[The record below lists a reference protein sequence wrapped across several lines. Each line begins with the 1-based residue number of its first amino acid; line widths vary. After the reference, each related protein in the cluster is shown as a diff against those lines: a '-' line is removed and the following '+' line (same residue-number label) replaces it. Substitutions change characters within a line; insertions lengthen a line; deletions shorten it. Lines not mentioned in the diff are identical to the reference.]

1 MKTFPFFRKILLFV
15 CFVCLPAGASA
26 KEGFVVSPSVLAA
39 EPKTIL
45 IFGDSLTAG
54 LGLDDPSTQAYP
66 ALLQKK
72 IDGAGLPYRVI
83 NGGLS
88 GETTAAGLRRIDWM
102 LRERVDVFVLALGG
116 NDGLRGILPP
126 VTRENLIG
134 ILAKVR
140 VKYAEAKLVVAGM
153 QMPPN
158 LGPEYLAAY
167 RAVFP
172 DAAKATGAT
181 LIPFL
186 LEGVGGVPELNQ
198 HDGIHPTANGHEKVA
213 ETVWRT
219 LRPLL

>member
-1 MKTFPFFRKILLFV
+1 MKTSRRSFRALFFVSVLSFMSPV
-15 CFVCLPAGASA
+15 S
-26 KEGFVVSPSVLAA
+26 SPSSPLLAA
-39 EPKTIL
+39 AAPKTIL

-72 IDGAGLPYRVI
+72 IDAAGLPYRVV

-126 VTRENLIG
+126 VTRDNLAG

-140 VKYAEAKLVVAGM
+140 AKYPEAKLVVAGM

-158 LGPEYLAAY
+158 LGPDYLAAY

-172 DAAKATGAT
+172 EVAKATGAT

-198 HDGIHPTANGHEKVA
+198 RDGIHPTAAGHALVA
-213 ETVWRT
+213 ETVWRVV
-219 LRPLL
+219 RPLL

>member
-1 MKTFPFFRKILLFV
+1 MKTSRRSFRALFFVSVLSFMSPV
-15 CFVCLPAGASA
+15 S
-26 KEGFVVSPSVLAA
+26 SPSSPLLAA
-39 EPKTIL
+39 AAPKTIL

-72 IDGAGLPYRVI
+72 IDAAGLPYRVV

-126 VTRENLIG
+126 VTRDNLAG

-140 VKYAEAKLVVAGM
+140 AKYPEAKLVVAGM

-158 LGPEYLAAY
+158 LGPEYIAAY

-172 DAAKATGAT
+172 AVAKATGAT

-198 HDGIHPTANGHEKVA
+198 RDGIHPTAKGHELVA
-213 ETVWRT
+213 ETVWRV
-219 LRPLL
+219 LRALL

>member
-1 MKTFPFFRKILLFV
+1 MNTFRRSFRIFLFV
-15 CFVCLPAGASA
+15 
-26 KEGFVVSPSVLAA
+26 GFVGFVGNLSAFAA

-54 LGLDDPSTQAYP
+54 LGMDDPSTQAYP

-72 IDGAGLPYRVI
+72 IDAAGLPYRVI

-116 NDGLRGILPP
+116 NDGLRGILSP
-126 VTRENLIG
+126 VTRANLAA
-134 ILAKVR
+134 ILEKVHF
-140 VKYAEAKLVVAGM
+140 KYPDAKLVVAGM

-158 LGPEYLAAY
+158 LGPDYLAAY
-167 RAVFP
+167 RAIFP
-172 DAAKATGAT
+172 EVAKATGAT

-198 HDGIHPTANGHEKVA
+198 PDGIHPTAKGHEQVA
-213 ETVWRT
+213 DTVWRA

>member
-1 MKTFPFFRKILLFV
+1 MKNFCRSSRVLLF
-15 CFVCLPAGASA
+15 GSA
-26 KEGFVVSPSVLAA
+26 LSFMSPVSSPSSPVLPAA

-54 LGLDDPSTQAYP
+54 LGLDDPATQAYP

-72 IDGAGLPYRVI
+72 IDAVGLPYHVV

-102 LRERVDVFVLALGG
+102 LRERVDVFMLALGG

-126 VTRENLIG
+126 ITRANLVG
-134 ILAKVR
+134 ILEKVR
-140 VKYAEAKLVVAGM
+140 AKYPEAKLVVAGM

-158 LGPEYLAAY
+158 LGPDYLAAY

-172 DAAKATGAT
+172 DVAKATGAT

-198 HDGIHPTANGHEKVA
+198 HDGIHPTAKGHAQVA
-213 ETVWRT
+213 ETVWQV
-219 LRPLL
+219 LYPLLRT

>member
-1 MKTFPFFRKILLFV
+1 MKTFHRSLDVFLFV
-15 CFVCLPAGASA
+15 CFVCFVGNPSA
-26 KEGFVVSPSVLAA
+26 LAA

-54 LGLDDPSTQAYP
+54 LGLEDPSTQAYP
-66 ALLQKK
+66 ALLQQK
-72 IDGAGLPYRVI
+72 IDAAGLPYRVV

-88 GETTAAGLRRIDWM
+88 GETTAAGLRRIDWL
-102 LRERVDVFVLALGG
+102 LRERVAVFVLALGG

-126 VTRENLIG
+126 VTRANLAG
-134 ILAKVR
+134 ILEKVR
-140 VKYAEAKLVVAGM
+140 AKYPEAKLVVAGM

-158 LGPEYLAAY
+158 LGPDYTVAY

-172 DAAKATGAT
+172 DVAKAAGAT

-198 HDGIHPTANGHEKVA
+198 GDRIHPTAAGHALVA
-213 ETVWRT
+213 NTVWQVV
-219 LRPLL
+219 RPLL

>member
-15 CFVCLPAGASA
+15 CFVCFVGNLSA
-26 KEGFVVSPSVLAA
+26 LAA

-72 IDGAGLPYRVI
+72 IAAAGLPYRVV

-116 NDGLRGILPP
+116 NDGLRGIPPP
-126 VTRENLIG
+126 VTRANLGG
-134 ILAKVR
+134 ILEKVR
-140 VKYAEAKLVVAGM
+140 AKYPDAKLVVAGM

-158 LGPEYLAAY
+158 LGPDYLAAY

-172 DAAKATGAT
+172 EVAKGTGAT

-186 LEGVGGVPELNQ
+186 LEGVGGVPEFNQ
-198 HDGIHPTANGHEKVA
+198 HDGIHPTVKGHTQVA
-213 ETVWRT
+213 ETVWRA

>member
-1 MKTFPFFRKILLFV
+1 MKNSCSSFRIFLFVYFV
-15 CFVCLPAGASA
+15 CFVGNLSA
-26 KEGFVVSPSVLAA
+26 FAA
-39 EPKTIL
+39 APKAIL

-72 IDGAGLPYRVI
+72 IDAAGLPYRVI

-126 VTRENLIG
+126 VTRANLVG
-134 ILAKVR
+134 ILEKVR
-140 VKYAEAKLVVAGM
+140 AKYPEAKLVVAGM

-158 LGPEYLAAY
+158 LGPDYLAAY
-167 RAVFP
+167 RAVFS
-172 DAAKATGAT
+172 DVAKATNAT

-198 HDGIHPTANGHEKVA
+198 RDGIHPTAKGHEQVA
-213 ETVWRT
+213 ETVWRV
-219 LRPLL
+219 LRTIL

>member
-1 MKTFPFFRKILLFV
+1 MKSFRRSFRPLLFVYFV
-15 CFVCLPAGASA
+15 CFVVNLSA
-26 KEGFVVSPSVLAA
+26 LAA
-39 EPKTIL
+39 ETKTIL
-45 IFGDSLTAG
+45 IFGDSLTVG

-72 IDGAGLPYRVI
+72 IDAAGLPYRVI

-126 VTRENLIG
+126 VTRDNLTA

-140 VKYAEAKLVVAGM
+140 VKYPEAKLVVAGM

-158 LGPEYLAAY
+158 LGPEYLTAY

-172 DAAKATGAT
+172 EVAKATGAT

-198 HDGIHPTANGHEKVA
+198 RDGIHPTAKGHEQVA
-213 ETVWRT
+213 ETVWRALRT
-219 LRPLL
+219 LL

>member
-1 MKTFPFFRKILLFV
+1 MNTFRRSLGALFFV
-15 CFVCLPAGASA
+15 CFVCFVGNPSA
-26 KEGFVVSPSVLAA
+26 FSAA
-39 EPKTIL
+39 PKTIL

-54 LGLDDPSTQAYP
+54 LGLDDPATQAYP
-66 ALLQKK
+66 ALLQKN
-72 IDGAGLPYRVI
+72 IVAAGLPYRVI

-126 VTRENLIG
+126 VTRANLAG
-134 ILAKVR
+134 ILEKVR
-140 VKYAEAKLVVAGM
+140 AKYPDAKLVVAGM

-158 LGPEYLAAY
+158 LGPDYLAAY

-172 DAAKATGAT
+172 EVAKATGAT

-186 LEGVGGVPELNQ
+186 LDGVGGVPELNQ
-198 HDGIHPTANGHEKVA
+198 HDGIHPTAKGHEQVA
-213 ETVWRT
+213 ETVWRV

>member
-1 MKTFPFFRKILLFV
+1 MKTFPIFRKILFFV
-15 CFVCLPAGASA
+15 CFGCFVGNSSAFAGEA
-26 KEGFVVSPSVLAA
+26 
-39 EPKTIL
+39 KTIL

-54 LGLDDPSTQAYP
+54 LGLDDPTTQAYP

-72 IDGAGLPYRVI
+72 IGAAGLPYRVV

-116 NDGLRGILPP
+116 NDGLRGILPN
-126 VTRENLIG
+126 VTRANLAG
-134 ILAKVR
+134 ILEKVR
-140 VKYAEAKLVVAGM
+140 SKYPEAKLVVAGM

-158 LGPEYLAAY
+158 LGPDYLVAY
-167 RAVFP
+167 RAIFP
-172 DAAKATGAT
+172 DVAKATGAT

-198 HDGIHPTANGHEKVA
+198 HDGIHPTAKGHAQVA
-213 ETVWRT
+213 ETVWRVLRT
-219 LRPLL
+219 LL

>member
-1 MKTFPFFRKILLFV
+1 MKTFPFFRKILLFGYFV
-15 CFVCLPAGASA
+15 CFV
-26 KEGFVVSPSVLAA
+26 VTPSVLAVA
-39 EPKTIL
+39 PKTIL

-54 LGLDDPSTQAYP
+54 LGLEDPPTQAFP

-72 IDGAGLPYRVI
+72 IDAAGLLYRVV

-88 GETTAAGLRRIDWM
+88 GETTAAGLRRIEWM

-126 VTRENLIG
+126 VTRENLAG

-140 VKYAEAKLVVAGM
+140 AKYPEAKFVVAGM

-158 LGPEYLAAY
+158 LGPDYLAAY

-172 DAAKATGAT
+172 DVAKDAGAT

-186 LEGVGGVPELNQ
+186 LEGVGGMPELNQ
-198 HDGIHPTANGHEKVA
+198 NDGIHPTAKGHALVA
-213 ETVWRT
+213 ETVWRV

>member
-1 MKTFPFFRKILLFV
+1 MKNFRRSLRLLLFV
-15 CFVCLPAGASA
+15 SALSFMSPVSSLSSPLLPA
-26 KEGFVVSPSVLAA
+26 AA
-39 EPKTIL
+39 PKTIL

-72 IDGAGLPYRVI
+72 IAAAGLPDRVV

-102 LRERVDVFVLALGG
+102 LRERIDVFVLALGG
-116 NDGLRGILPP
+116 NDGLRGIPPP
-126 VTRENLIG
+126 VTRANLAG
-134 ILAKVR
+134 ILEKVR
-140 VKYAEAKLVVAGM
+140 AKYPGAKLVVAGM

-158 LGPEYLAAY
+158 LGPDYLAAY

-172 DAAKATGAT
+172 DVAKATGAT

-198 HDGIHPTANGHEKVA
+198 HDGIHPTAKGHEQVA
-213 ETVWRT
+213 ETVWSVLRT
-219 LRPLL
+219 LL

>member
-1 MKTFPFFRKILLFV
+1 MKIFRRSFRALLFV
-15 CFVCLPAGASA
+15 SALSFMSPAS
-26 KEGFVVSPSVLAA
+26 SPSSPFLPAA

-54 LGLDDPSTQAYP
+54 LGLDDPATQAYP

-72 IDGAGLPYRVI
+72 IAVAGLPYRVV

-116 NDGLRGILPP
+116 NDGLRGILPN
-126 VTRENLIG
+126 VTRANLAG
-134 ILAKVR
+134 ILEKVR
-140 VKYAEAKLVVAGM
+140 SKYPEAKLVVAGM

-158 LGPEYLAAY
+158 LGPDYLVDY
-167 RAVFP
+167 RAIFP
-172 DAAKATGAT
+172 DVAKATGAT

-198 HDGIHPTANGHEKVA
+198 HDGIHPTAKGHAQVA
-213 ETVWRT
+213 ETVWRVLRT
-219 LRPLL
+219 LL

>member
-1 MKTFPFFRKILLFV
+1 MKSFRRSFRIFLFV
-15 CFVCLPAGASA
+15 CFVCFVGNPAALASA
-26 KEGFVVSPSVLAA
+26 
-39 EPKTIL
+39 PKTIL

-66 ALLQKK
+66 ALLQEK
-72 IDGAGLPYRVI
+72 IDAAGLPYRVV

-116 NDGLRGILPP
+116 NDGLRGIQPP
-126 VTRENLIG
+126 VTRDNLAG

-140 VKYAEAKLVVAGM
+140 AKYPEAKLVVAGM

-158 LGPEYLAAY
+158 LGVDYLAAY

-172 DAAKATGAT
+172 EVAKATGAT

-198 HDGIHPTANGHEKVA
+198 HDGIHPTAKGHEKVA
-213 ETVWRT
+213 ETVWQT

>member
-1 MKTFPFFRKILLFV
+1 MSPV
-15 CFVCLPAGASA
+15 S
-26 KEGFVVSPSVLAA
+26 SPSSPLLPAA

-54 LGLDDPSTQAYP
+54 LGLDDPATQAYP

-72 IDGAGLPYRVI
+72 IAAAGLPYRVV

-126 VTRENLIG
+126 VTRANLAG
-134 ILAKVR
+134 ILEKVR
-140 VKYAEAKLVVAGM
+140 SKYPEAKLVVAGM

-158 LGPEYLAAY
+158 LGPDYLVAY
-167 RAVFP
+167 RAIFP
-172 DAAKATGAT
+172 DVAKATGAT

-198 HDGIHPTANGHEKVA
+198 HDGIHPTAKGHAQVA
-213 ETVWRT
+213 ETVWRVLRT
-219 LRPLL
+219 LL

>member
-1 MKTFPFFRKILLFV
+1 MKNSCSSFRIFLFV
-15 CFVCLPAGASA
+15 CFVCFVGKLSAS
-26 KEGFVVSPSVLAA
+26 AA

-72 IDGAGLPYRVI
+72 IDAAGLPYRVV

-102 LRERVDVFVLALGG
+102 LQERVDVFVLALGG

-126 VTRENLIG
+126 VTRANLVG

-140 VKYAEAKLVVAGM
+140 AKYPEAKLVVAGM

-158 LGPEYLAAY
+158 LGPDYLAAF

-172 DAAKATGAT
+172 DVAKATGAT

-198 HDGIHPTANGHEKVA
+198 RDGIHPTAKGHEQVA
-213 ETVWRT
+213 ETVWRVLRT
-219 LRPLL
+219 LL

>member
-1 MKTFPFFRKILLFV
+1 MKTFPIFRKILLFV
-15 CFVCLPAGASA
+15 SALSFMSPVSSPSSPLLPA
-26 KEGFVVSPSVLAA
+26 AA
-39 EPKTIL
+39 PKTIL

-72 IDGAGLPYRVI
+72 LAAAGLHYRVV

-116 NDGLRGILPP
+116 NDGLRGILPS
-126 VTRENLIG
+126 VTRANLAG

-140 VKYAEAKLVVAGM
+140 TKYPAAKLVVAGM

-158 LGPEYLAAY
+158 LGSDYLAAY

-172 DAAKATGAT
+172 DVARATGAT

-198 HDGIHPTANGHEKVA
+198 PDGIHPTAKGHAQVA
-213 ETVWRT
+213 ETVWSVLRT
-219 LRPLL
+219 LL

>member
-15 CFVCLPAGASA
+15 CFVGNLSA
-26 KEGFVVSPSVLAA
+26 FAA

-72 IDGAGLPYRVI
+72 IDAAGLPYRVI

-126 VTRENLIG
+126 VTRDNLAG
-134 ILAKVR
+134 ILEKVR
-140 VKYAEAKLVVAGM
+140 AKYPDAKLVVAGM

-158 LGPEYLAAY
+158 LGPDYLAAY

-172 DAAKATGAT
+172 EIAKATGAT
-181 LIPFL
+181 LISFL

-198 HDGIHPTANGHEKVA
+198 PDGIHPTAKGHEQVA
-213 ETVWRT
+213 ETVWRV

>member
-1 MKTFPFFRKILLFV
+1 MKTIPFSRQILRFVFFV
-15 CFVCLPAGASA
+15 CFVVNLSA
-26 KEGFVVSPSVLAA
+26 LSVA
-39 EPKTIL
+39 PKTIL
-45 IFGDSLTAG
+45 IFGDSLTVG

-72 IDGAGLPYRVI
+72 IDAAGLPYRVI

-126 VTRENLIG
+126 VTRDNLTA

-140 VKYAEAKLVVAGM
+140 VKYPEAKLVVAGM

-158 LGPEYLAAY
+158 LGPEYLTAY

-172 DAAKATGAT
+172 EVAKATGAT

-186 LEGVGGVPELNQ
+186 LEGVGGEPELNQ
-198 HDGIHPTANGHEKVA
+198 RDGIHPTAKGHEQVA
-213 ETVWRT
+213 ETVWRVLRT
-219 LRPLL
+219 LL

>member
-1 MKTFPFFRKILLFV
+1 MKNFRSSFRALLFV
-15 CFVCLPAGASA
+15 CFVCFVGNLSA
-26 KEGFVVSPSVLAA
+26 FAA

-72 IDGAGLPYRVI
+72 IAAAGLPCRVI

-116 NDGLRGILPP
+116 NDGLRGIQPP
-126 VTRENLIG
+126 VTRANLAG
-134 ILAKVR
+134 ILEKVR
-140 VKYAEAKLVVAGM
+140 AKYPDAKLVVAGM

-158 LGPEYLAAY
+158 LGPDYLAAY

-172 DAAKATGAT
+172 DVAKKTGAT

-198 HDGIHPTANGHEKVA
+198 HDGIHPTAKGHEQVA
-213 ETVWRT
+213 ETVWRV